1 MIEVKIS
8 GLKVSDYWSPTD
20 GWNYDAIDSLAK
32 ELYDRYRE
40 AETEQ
45 TVELFK
51 NYIER
56 MSMLHEIDPFSID
69 YIRNQIDW
77 MIHPMVHRGMTMK
90 EWSQI
95 NALTYEIVE
104 KSLPS
109 YLDNMA
115 MLHQL
120 QKELEDVAL
129 HRYLIT
135 PFGKLHSAAQ
145 AVGE

>member
-69 YIRNQIDW
+69 YIRDQIDW
-77 MIHPMVHRGMTMK
+77 MIRPMVHRRMTMK

-115 MLHQL
+115 TLHQL
-120 QKELEDVAL
+120 QKELEDAAL

-145 AVGE
+145 TVGE

>member
-8 GLKVSDYWSPTD
+8 GLKVADYWSPTD

-32 ELYDRYRE
+32 ELRDRYRE
-40 AETEQ
+40 AEAER

-56 MSMLHEIDPFSID
+56 MSILHEIDPFSID
-69 YIRNQIDW
+69 YIRDQIER
-77 MIHPMVHRGMTMK
+77 MVRPMMHRGMTMK
-90 EWSQI
+90 EWLQI

-104 KSLPS
+104 KLFPS

-120 QKELEDVAL
+120 QKELEDAAL

-135 PFGKLHSAAQ
+135 PFGERTSALNK
-145 AVGE
+145 

>member
-1 MIEVKIS
+1 MIEIKIS
-8 GLKVSDYWSPTD
+8 GLKVADYWSPTD

-40 AETEQ
+40 AEAEQ

-51 NYIER
+51 NYIE
-56 MSMLHEIDPFSID
+56 E
-69 YIRNQIDW
+69 QVGW
-77 MIHPMVHRGMTMK
+77 MIRPFVHRGMKTSERMFIDAIAYQAIEK
-90 EWSQI
+90 I
-95 NALTYEIVE
+95 LTSDIDKFVTLNE
-104 KSLPS
+104 
-109 YLDNMA
+109 MR
-115 MLHQL
+115 
-120 QKELEDVAL
+120 KELEDVAL

>member
-1 MIEVKIS
+1 MIEIKIS
-8 GLKVSDYWSPTD
+8 DLKVADYWSPTD

-32 ELYDRYRE
+32 ELYDHYRE
-40 AETEQ
+40 AEAERI
-45 TVELFK
+45 VELFK

-56 MSMLHEIDPFSID
+56 MSILHEIDPFSID
-69 YIRNQIDW
+69 YIRDQIER
-77 MIHPMVHRGMTMK
+77 MVRPMVHRGMTMK
-90 EWSQI
+90 KWVQI
-95 NALTYEIVE
+95 NALIYEIVE
-104 KSLPS
+104 KQLPS

-135 PFGKLHSAAQ
+135 PFGERTSAWNK
-145 AVGE
+145 

>member
-8 GLKVSDYWSPTD
+8 GLKVADYWSPTD

-40 AETEQ
+40 AEAEQ

-51 NYIER
+51 NHIER
-56 MSMLHEIDPFSID
+56 MSILHEADPFSID
-69 YIRNQIDW
+69 YIRDQIDW
-77 MIHPMVHRGMTMK
+77 MIRPLLHRNMK
-90 EWSQI
+90 MREWVQV
-95 NALTYEIVE
+95 NTLTYQIVE
-104 KSLPS
+104 ELLPS

-120 QKELEDVAL
+120 QKELEDAAL

-135 PFGKLHSAAQ
+135 PFGKRTST
-145 AVGE
+145 

>member
-32 ELYDRYRE
+32 ELCDRYRE
-40 AETEQ
+40 AEAER

-51 NYIER
+51 NYME
-56 MSMLHEIDPFSID
+56 E
-69 YIRNQIDW
+69 QVGW
-77 MIHPMVHRGMTMK
+77 MIRPFVHRGMKTSERMFIDAIAYQAIEK
-90 EWSQI
+90 I
-95 NALTYEIVE
+95 LTSDIDKLVTLNE
-104 KSLPS
+104 
-109 YLDNMA
+109 MR
-115 MLHQL
+115 
-120 QKELEDVAL
+120 KELEDVAL

>member
-8 GLKVSDYWSPTD
+8 GLKVADYWSPTD

-40 AETEQ
+40 AEAER

-51 NYIER
+51 NYMEEQVGWMIRPFVRRKTSER
-56 MSMLHEIDPFSID
+56 MFVAALAYQVIEKILTSDIDKLVTLNEM
-69 YIRNQIDW
+69 R
-77 MIHPMVHRGMTMK
+77 
-90 EWSQI
+90 
-95 NALTYEIVE
+95 
-104 KSLPS
+104 
-109 YLDNMA
+109 
-115 MLHQL
+115 
-120 QKELEDVAL
+120 KELEDVAL

-135 PFGKLHSAAQ
+135 PFGKLHRAAQ